1 MATGPRSKAAS
12 ICNNGRTWS
21 VREALLAGLICLLLA
36 SLALLH
42 HYTGQAED
50 PPMQLTPKVAGSKP
64 YLPEVASSSTS
75 WTSPQSSP
83 DRLEPALESAESD
96 LSAELLRLA
105 LTDSDA
111 TVRLRAVSAL
121 ADIDDERAGKMLATI
136 VIQDQDVAVREEA
149 VSALSERRGAADIQA
164 LEQAL
169 MDPNS
174 RVREAAIEAF
184 VTIGGESAAQALSTL
199 VHIGDVSSRL
209 QAVDAL
215 GEIGGDISA
224 ESLREALMDENDAV
238 RESAAELALPR
249 QNESE

>member
-21 VREALLAGLICLLLA
+21 VREVLLAGLICLLLA

-42 HYTGQAED
+42 NYTEQAED
-50 PPMQLTPKVAGSKP
+50 PPMQLTPKVAGRNA
-64 YLPEVASSSTS
+64 YLPEAASSPTS
-75 WTSPQSSP
+75 WTPPQASSE
-83 DRLEPALESAESD
+83 RLEPAIESAESD
-96 LSAELLRLA
+96 SVELLRLA
-105 LTDSDA
+105 VTDSNA

-136 VIQDQDVAVREEA
+136 VIHDQDVAVREEA

-184 VTIGGESAAQALSTL
+184 VTIGGESAAQALTTL
-199 VHIGDVSSRL
+199 VHMGDVSSRR
-209 QAVDAL
+209 QAADAL
-215 GEIGGDISA
+215 REIGGDISVA
-224 ESLREALMDENDAV
+224 SLREALMDEDDAV
-238 RESAAELALPR
+238 SESAVELTSPH
-249 QNESE
+249 QSESQ